1 MDRPLKCFTKK
12 LLNVLNGTDAG
23 TNDKKYKIWVYLVQC
38 LDSRSILMLTND
50 CKGDGPKAWQLLRDH
65 FNSTETPRLMNLLEK
80 FTTMRLVPTE
90 SMVDYLTRAEYVSK
104 QFELAV
110 EKISE
115 NMLTSIVFKGLP
127 SEYVYFKTV
136 QDFLKDKAS
145 FAEKQKA
152 LKNFESSLNLQT
164 ATVGQE
170 MVALLSKGTNVKRS
184 ARKPEK
190 FTGKCRH
197 YGKSG
202 HKQATCRV
210 TQCNFCRRFVHEEN
224 KCFRKNPLLN
234 PRSKC

>member
-1 MDRPLKCFTKK
+1 
-12 LLNVLNGTDAG
+12 
-23 TNDKKYKIWVYLVQC
+23 
-38 LDSRSILMLTND
+38 
-50 CKGDGPKAWQLLRDH
+50 
-65 FNSTETPRLMNLLEK
+65 
-80 FTTMRLVPTE
+80 
-90 SMVDYLTRAEYVSK
+90 
-104 QFELAV
+104 
-110 EKISE
+110 
-115 NMLTSIVFKGLP
+115 MLTSIVFKGLP

-164 ATVGQE
+164 ATVGKE